1 MEYDETSK
9 YFSYLDED
17 QDLWSL
23 LNRTRYAV
31 YRAREKELQRYSIS
45 TEQVSVLFIVQAMDN
60 KATPVALTRYL
71 LKQPHTVSSL
81 VNRMAG
87 RGLIK
92 KFKDLDRKN
101 LVRIE
106 ITEKG
111 MKAYEQ
117 STKRGPIHR
126 IMVKL
131 SPEEKKQV
139 RQSLEKI
146 YNQARKEIGL
156 DIDRLPSS
164 E

>member
-1 MEYDETSK
+1 
-9 YFSYLDED
+9 
-17 QDLWSL
+17 
-23 LNRTRYAV
+23 
-31 YRAREKELQRYSIS
+31 
-45 TEQVSVLFIVQAMDN
+45 
-60 KATPVALTRYL
+60 
-71 LKQPHTVSSL
+71 
-81 VNRMAG
+81 MAS

-126 IMVKL
+126 IMGKL